1 MQQHEQ
7 IITAKLVTELEDKI
21 VFLERELAEA
31 ARDEIMLRDIIVGLN
46 KKIQAYEQ
54 EQKITKPAPY
64 KY

>member
-21 VFLERELAEA
+21 TFLERELAEA
-31 ARDEIMLRDIIVGLN
+31 ARDEIMLRDIIIGLN
-46 KKIQAYEQ
+46 KKIQDYEQ